1 MEDIKLFNRPSLRE
15 GITKFFNPLGMNVDK
30 VVLLVAVVSLVV
42 VVLDL
47 VVDGVVLA
55 AVVGVV
61 LAVVGVFL
69 AVVGV
74 VLAVVF
80 KAFAAC
86 LLIRNK
92 FSARL
97 LSR

>member
-42 VVLDL
+42 VLLDL

-55 AVVGVV
+55 VVCVV
-61 LAVVGVFL
+61 LS
-69 AVVGV
+69 
-74 VLAVVF
+74 VVF

>member
-15 GITKFFNPLGMNVDK
+15 GRTKFFNPLGMNVDK
-30 VVLLVAVVSLVV
+30 VMLLVVVVSLVVVVLDLVV

-61 LAVVGVFL
+61 L

-97 LSR
+97 LSG

>member
-15 GITKFFNPLGMNVDK
+15 GRTKFFNPLGMNVDK
-30 VVLLVAVVSLVV
+30 VMLLVVVVSLVV
-42 VVLDL
+42 FVLDL
-47 VVDGVVLA
+47 DVDGVVLA
-55 AVVGVV
+55 VVGLF